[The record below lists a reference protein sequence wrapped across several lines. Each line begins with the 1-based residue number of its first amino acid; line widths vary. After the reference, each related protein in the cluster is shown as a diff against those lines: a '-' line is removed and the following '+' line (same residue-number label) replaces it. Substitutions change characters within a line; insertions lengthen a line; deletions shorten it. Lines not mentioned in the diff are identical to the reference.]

1 MIAAKR
7 DRTLL
12 FRLYL
17 MLVIGLIAVAALL
30 DYGFNALQT
39 RVAPEDVWQEAT
51 FAVVESRLAAASAAN
66 RVEEAAALSDALG
79 VPVEL
84 LSSDAIHRTG
94 DAGAVPQEF
103 VDAEGRS
110 TWLIDAPT
118 LDGVIRI
125 GPVTAPEE
133 NGWLR
138 LIPPLFYLSIFVFV
152 GLWLRPLLRD
162 LDTITASTRAFAA
175 DYRDTKPT
183 APNVTSLNELAAN
196 YDAMSERLSGL
207 IQSQKE
213 LTSALSHEMR
223 TPLARIKFA
232 LAVLDN
238 GADDATRREIDAVS
252 DDVQEIDALIS
263 TMLNYARLDHPDTQM
278 DWQATEIAPW
288 LRQTIE
294 KARLPQKQVSVGEAA
309 GGSARMDVRLM
320 ALALSNLVTN
330 ACRHAQNRVM
340 VSLRSEAGTCE
351 LTVEDDGPG
360 VPEVDREHIFKAFTR
375 LDGSRSRD
383 TGGYGLGLAIVAR
396 IAGLHGGTATAGES
410 TRLGGACMTI
420 RWPGAAT

>member
-1 MIAAKR
+1 MQGKR

-30 DYGFNALQT
+30 DYGFRALQS
-39 RVAPEDVWQEAT
+39 RVAPEDEWQNAT
-51 FAVVESRLAAASAAN
+51 FSVVESRLAAVSAAD
-66 RVEEAAALSDALG
+66 RAGEAVALSDALG

-84 LSSDAIHRTG
+84 LSSDAIHRAG
-94 DAGAVPQEF
+94 DASDEPQEF

-110 TWLIDAPT
+110 TWLIAAPT

-125 GPVTAPEE
+125 GPVAAPEE

-152 GLWLRPLLRD
+152 GFWLRPLLRD

-183 APNVTSLNELAAN
+183 APDVTSLNELAVN

-238 GADDATRREIDAVS
+238 DGDEKTRKEIEAVS

-263 TMLNYARLDHPDTQM
+263 TMLNYARLDHPDTRM

-288 LRQTIE
+288 LKQTIE
-294 KARLPQKQVSVGEAA
+294 KARLPQKQVSVGEAF
-309 GGSARMDVRLM
+309 GGNARMDVRLM

-330 ACRHAQNRVM
+330 ACRHAQKRVM
-340 VSLRSEAGTCE
+340 VSLRNEAGTCE

-420 RWPGAAT
+420 RWPGAVS

>member
-1 MIAAKR
+1 MAAKR

-30 DYGFNALQT
+30 DYGFSALQT
-39 RVAPEDVWQEAT
+39 RVAPEDAWQNAA
-51 FAVVESRLAAASAAN
+51 FAVVESRLAAVTPSE
-66 RVEEAAALSDALG
+66 RIEEAAALSDALG
-79 VPVEL
+79 VPVDL

-94 DAGAVPQEF
+94 DAAATPQEF
-103 VDAEGRS
+103 VGEDGRS
-110 TWLIDAPT
+110 TWLIDAPE

-125 GPVTAPEE
+125 GPVAAPEE

-152 GLWLRPLLRD
+152 GLWLKPLLSD

-175 DYRDTKPT
+175 DYRQTQPT
-183 APNVTSLNELAAN
+183 APEVTSLNELAAN
-196 YDAMSERLSGL
+196 YDAMSARLSGL

-232 LAVLDN
+232 LAVLN
-238 GADDATRREIDAVS
+238 NSADDAMRTEIEAVNS
-252 DDVQEIDALIS
+252 DVQEIDELIS

-278 DWQATEIAPW
+278 DWQTTEIAPW
-288 LRQTIE
+288 LKQTIE
-294 KARLPQKQVSVGEAA
+294 KARLPEKQVSIGDVPA
-309 GGSARMDVRLM
+309 GSARMDARLM

-330 ACRHAQNRVM
+330 ACRHAEKQVI
-340 VSLRSEAGTCE
+340 VSLREEAGSCE
-351 LTVEDDGPG
+351 LSVEDDGPG
-360 VPEVDREHIFKAFTR
+360 IPEADREHIFKAFTR

-396 IAGLHGGTATAGES
+396 IANLHGGTATAGES
-410 TRLGGACMTI
+410 PRLGGACMSI
-420 RWPGAAT
+420 SWPNS